1 MKKLL
6 LVVAFCCCAELAS
19 AQEIVVAA
27 AADLA
32 SVFPQVAERFQKETG
47 KKVRL
52 NFGSSGQFLLQ
63 IENGAP
69 FDVFFSA
76 DLQYPQR
83 LEAEGLTQPGS
94 IYKYA
99 VGKLVL
105 YVPNGSAVDP
115 SRGLRALLSTQ
126 VKKIAIANPQH
137 APYGRAA
144 VEALKKEGLYDAL
157 QSKLVMGENISQA
170 AQFVQSGSAE
180 AGIVALSLALSPA
193 MKSAGRFAELPASSY
208 TPLEQAAVIL
218 KSSRDKATAALFLDY
233 IRKPEIAS
241 LLSQYGFTAPSA
253 SGAAS
258 FPGNRSHAK

>member
-6 LVVAFCCCAELAS
+6 LIAALCCCAGWAS
-19 AQEIVVAA
+19 AQEIMVAA
-27 AADLA
+27 ASDLS
-32 SVFPQVAERFQKETG
+32 SVFPQVAERFEKDTG
-47 KKVRL
+47 KKVKL

-69 FDVFFSA
+69 FDIFFSA
-76 DLQYPQR
+76 DMQYPQR

-94 IYKYA
+94 LYKYA
-99 VGKLVL
+99 IGKLVL

-115 SRGLRALLSTQ
+115 SQGLRALLSPA

-144 VEALKKEGLYDAL
+144 VEALKNAGVYDAL
-157 QSKLVMGENISQA
+157 QSKFVMGENISQT
-170 AQFVQSGSAE
+170 AQFVQSGSAD

-208 TPLEQAAVIL
+208 TPLEQAAVLL
-218 KSSRDKATAALFLDY
+218 KSSKDKATAAQFLDY
-233 IRKPEIAS
+233 IRKPEMVD
-241 LLSQYGFTAPSA
+241 LLAQHGFTMPT
-253 SGAAS
+253 AA
-258 FPGNRSHAK
+258 AKPK

>member
-1 MKKLL
+1 MMKKLL
-6 LVVAFCCCAELAS
+6 LVAAFCCFAALASVQAS
-19 AQEIVVAA
+19 AQEIMVAA
-27 AADLA
+27 AADLS
-32 SVFPQVAERFQKETG
+32 SVFPQVAEKFEKETG
-47 KKVRL
+47 KKVTL

-76 DLQYPQR
+76 DVQYPQR
-83 LEAEGLTQPGS
+83 LEAEGLTQAGS
-94 IYKYA
+94 MYKYA

-105 YVPNGSAVDP
+105 YVPKGSAVDP
-115 SRGLRALLSTQ
+115 SQGLRALLSPG

-157 QSKLVMGENISQA
+157 QSKLVLGENISQA
-170 AQFVQSGSAE
+170 AQFVQSGSAD

-193 MKSAGRFAELPASSY
+193 MKSAGRFAELSASSY

-218 KSSRDKATAALFLDY
+218 KSSKDKATAALFLDY
-233 IRKPEIAS
+233 IRKPEIVS
-241 LLSQYGFTAPSA
+241 LMAQYGFVVPSA
-253 SGAAS
+253 SG
-258 FPGNRSHAK
+258 KLK